1 MSLENLGNIGEFVG
15 ALAVV
20 LSGRDFGPMLSAE
33 RRVSVEGK
41 VLRDGAEPLV
51 ATEVL
56 MLEAKEGVKTRAIN
70 MLLPVAAIIVTVLI
84 WARFSARIVGR
95 VSFCPQCGG
104 KTTRIHR
111 RKRHRLLGKILGMP
125 VTRRKCS
132 DCGWRGLTAL
142 T

>member
-1 MSLENLGNIGEFVG
+1 LKRTLEVLS
-15 ALAVV
+15 VV
-20 LSGRDFGPMLSAE
+20 LILVGIELTTGSLSYALGRLERVYRALSVGNE
-33 RRVSVEGK
+33 PEVSLVRFTVG
-41 VLRDGAEPLV
+41 VLLALLGAV
-51 ATEVL
+51 IMA
-56 MLEAKEGVKTRAIN
+56 
-70 MLLPVAAIIVTVLI
+70 VLI
-84 WARFSARIVGR
+84 WARFSARFVGA

-132 DCGWRGLTAL
+132 NCGWRGLTAL

>member
-1 MSLENLGNIGEFVG
+1 MKRTLE
-15 ALAVV
+15 V
-20 LSGRDFGPMLSAE
+20 LSLILILVGIELATGSLTYALGRLERVYRALSAGNE
-33 RRVSVEGK
+33 PEVSLVRFAVGTLL
-41 VLRDGAEPLV
+41 VLLG
-51 ATEVL
+51 
-56 MLEAKEGVKTRAIN
+56 
-70 MLLPVAAIIVTVLI
+70 AIILGVTI
-84 WARFSARIVGR
+84 WARFSARIVSAG
-95 VSFCPQCGG
+95 SSCPECGG

>member
-1 MSLENLGNIGEFVG
+1 MKRTLEILSLVLILVGIELTTGSLSYALGRLERVYRALSVGNEPEVSLVRFAVG
-15 ALAVV
+15 AL
-20 LSGRDFGPMLSAE
+20 
-33 RRVSVEGK
+33 
-41 VLRDGAEPLV
+41 LV
-51 ATEVL
+51 IL
-56 MLEAKEGVKTRAIN
+56 G
-70 MLLPVAAIIVTVLI
+70 AIIMAVLI
-84 WARFSARIVGR
+84 WARFSARIVGA

>member
-1 MSLENLGNIGEFVG
+1 MKRTLE
-15 ALAVV
+15 V
-20 LSGRDFGPMLSAE
+20 LSLVLILVGIELATGSLTYALRQLE
-33 RRVSVEGK
+33 RVYRALMVGNEPEVSLVRFAVG
-41 VLRDGAEPLV
+41 VLLV
-51 ATEVL
+51 LV
-56 MLEAKEGVKTRAIN
+56 G
-70 MLLPVAAIIVTVLI
+70 AIIVTVLI